1 MTYSLSQKNIKN
13 THKTLKKPH
22 RNTIKSL
29 LIALEITY
37 KSLIK
42 HVKHNLKQQ
51 LKPKQNPKHKQIQNS
66 PEQKNFLHTEN
77 SPILQSKHKQK
88 KQVSLPAE
96 HSKGK
101 K

>member
-1 MTYSLSQKNIKN
+1 LVGWIEILCRTYEGRVQVLMTYSLSQK
-13 THKTLKKPH
+13 TLKTHTKH
-22 RNTIKSL
+22 SENNTQTPIKSL

-66 PEQKNFLHTEN
+66 PEQKNFLHTE
-77 SPILQSKHKQK
+77 K
-88 KQVSLPAE
+88 
-96 HSKGK
+96 
-101 K
+101 